1 MVEQQQ
7 QSKGADLLSSRRNAH
22 CCIWCIWGVRGALR
36 GVGVT
41 CLIMLCVSTSFARF
55 LSSCRCVGISFLCHQ
70 TSCAPTSQ
78 KSQSSPLKSL
88 CPSHFCFN
96 HHQRP
101 SQRAIFARALRPA
114 ILVCSDGAPTWWIEE
129 ASARGRRTHTLGH
142 REAHYW
148 RLQRIMSRQA
158 LSSIWRARQRGLH
171 FFQYYANV
179 VYSRI
184 QDSSLPPLLCSAGRR
199 QRPSWLPASRY
210 HTAWGC
216 SNAEVYLSLPEAD
229 RLCLAP

>member
-7 QSKGADLLSSRRNAH
+7 QSKGVDLLSSRRNAH
-22 CCIWCIWGVRGALR
+22 CCIWCSWGVRGALR

-129 ASARGRRTHTLGH
+129 ASARGRRTHTRGH
-142 REAHYW
+142 REALVLLRPALARALLEAEADHVTAGTVEYLA
-148 RLQRIMSRQA
+148 RPPERTALLPVLRERCLQPHPGQLTTTAPLQRRKTTKAIMA
-158 LSSIWRARQRGLH
+158 ACI
-171 FFQYYANV
+171 
-179 VYSRI
+179 
-184 QDSSLPPLLCSAGRR
+184 SLPQCLGMQ
-199 QRPSWLPASRY
+199 QR
-210 HTAWGC
+210 
-216 SNAEVYLSLPEAD
+216 
-229 RLCLAP
+229 